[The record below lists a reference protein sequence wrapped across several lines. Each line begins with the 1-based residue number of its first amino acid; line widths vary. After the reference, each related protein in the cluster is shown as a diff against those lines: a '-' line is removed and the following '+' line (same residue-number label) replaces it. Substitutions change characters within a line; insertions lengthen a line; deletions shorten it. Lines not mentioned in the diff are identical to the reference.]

1 MAKSTRIETTPLRLG
16 PLSELSLSPLNSRQQ
31 VPQSEVVAMADS
43 ISTVGLLQ
51 NLVAHET
58 DDGRLEIVG
67 GGIRM
72 RALQLLA
79 AQGFVAAPGFAID
92 PVPVKVTT
100 NADLAVAWSGTEN
113 SARQSLTPA
122 DAICSFAALAAKGQS
137 VQLIARTFAVPESHV
152 KRHLALANLPAL
164 AIDALRDGQ
173 ITLEQAKALT
183 LAETT
188 ARALEMLETIRGR
201 DVPVWSIRN
210 ELTSGR
216 IEASDR
222 RAVFVGLDA
231 YVSAGGTVS
240 ADLFSDSA
248 YLHDAGLL
256 DQMTDQVGRALA
268 ETVLAEGWKWADFR
282 PNWKSWEGVKSATQ
296 LQKEPGC
303 LPEGDQDRYD
313 ELEELDDGNVLDAAG
328 AAELAALRA
337 RLWGDW
343 TDDQRATSGV
353 VVYLGQKGAEYSRGW
368 QRHADRPVQVETET
382 DADGTVTQRSL
393 PAAAPSGQPQ
403 NLTDDLARIK
413 LLALQTAMLD
423 QRDLM
428 INLLCWMLTSNL
440 KPWSAP
446 LALST
451 SPPMIAPEKTEGTTI
466 DARLAGTT
474 APMAEADFTA
484 FTAFVENDELIHSH
498 RTTAAIARLF
508 KTTRGDLAEH
518 LGQQLQPNTRA
529 IWTPTAAGYLGR
541 IAVHQLDALWCQLVT
556 DTADHPDFLAL
567 KKSAKAARLEA
578 LFADMSVRESLGLSR
593 DQNAVIDAWLPPE
606 LQWPAADAPEVP
618 EFQHS
623 VEAAE

>member
-1 MAKSTRIETTPLRLG
+1 MAKSTRIETTPLRLV
-16 PLSELSLSPLNSRQQ
+16 PLAELSLSPLNSRQQ
-31 VPQSEVVAMADS
+31 VPQAEVLAMADS

-58 DDGRLEIVG
+58 PDGRLEIVG

-79 AQGFVAAPGFAID
+79 AQGFVAAPGAAID

-100 NADLAVAWSGTEN
+100 DADLAVAWSGTEN

-122 DAICSFAALAAKGQS
+122 DAVCSFAALAAKGQS
-137 VQLIARTFAVPESHV
+137 VQLIARTFAVSESHV

-183 LAETT
+183 LAETN

-201 DVPVWSIRN
+201 DVPVWTIRN

-216 IEASDR
+216 IEASDF
-222 RAVFVGLDA
+222 RAVFVGLEA

-282 PNWKSWEGVKSATQ
+282 PKWQSCEGLKSATQ
-296 LQKEPGC
+296 LQKEPGG

-313 ELEELDDGNVLDAAG
+313 ELEELEDGHVLDAAG

-337 RLWGDW
+337 RFWGGW

-353 VVYLGQKGAEYSRGW
+353 VVYLGQKGAEFSRGW
-368 QRHADRPVQVETET
+368 QRHADRPAQVETET
-382 DADGTVTQRSL
+382 HADGTVTQRSL
-393 PAAAPSGQPQ
+393 PAADQGQSQ
-403 NLTDDLARIK
+403 SLTDDLNRIR
-413 LLALQTAMLD
+413 LRALQTAVLGD
-423 QRDLM
+423 PQLA
-428 INLLCWMLTSNL
+428 ITLLGWMLTTNL
-440 KPWSAP
+440 KPWDAP
-446 LALST
+446 LAVSVT
-451 SPPMIAPEKTEGTTI
+451 AQNVTPEKPDGSTI
-466 DARLAGTT
+466 DTRLVPPSR
-474 APMAEADFTA
+474 PMVAATVADFA
-484 FTAFVENDELIHSH
+484 AYEA
-498 RTTAAIARLF
+498 TTWQSRLDQMGVALCATI
-508 KTTRGDLAEH
+508 KSAHGDLAEH
-518 LGQQLQPNTRA
+518 LGQRLRPDTRA
-529 IWTPTAAGYLGR
+529 IWTPTASGYLGR

-567 KKSAKAARLEA
+567 KKSAKAARLES
-578 LFADMSVRESLGLSR
+578 LFNDLSVRETLGLSR
-593 DQNAVIDAWLPPE
+593 TQNAVIDAWLPPE
-606 LQWPAADAPEVP
+606 LQWAAPDAPEVP
-618 EFQHS
+618 EFLHS